1 MGDKKYNI
9 KQRLDITD
17 EVCPGT
23 FVMTKLKLEEMETG
37 EILEVLL
44 KGKVP
49 LRNVPRSVKCDGHK
63 ILDLE
68 RLENGIYRLI
78 IEKGQLEI

>member
-9 KQRLDITD
+9 KQRLDITE
-17 EVCPGT
+17 EVCPRT

-49 LRNVPRSVKCDGHK
+49 LENVPRSVKCDGHK

-68 RLENGIYRLI
+68 QLEKGIYLSK
-78 IEKGQLEI
+78 KGSLRSN